1 MTKVAGRR
9 FMENLSRF
17 NILLHLQ
24 LQMLFEMLLDL
35 LLKNITKSQVYSLS
49 RVDTS
54 SENFANFMKFRKI
67 SHLNVFSNLF
77 QLN

>member
-1 MTKVAGRR
+1 
-9 FMENLSRF
+9 
-17 NILLHLQ
+17 
-24 LQMLFEMLLDL
+24 MLLDL
-35 LLKNITKSQVYSLS
+35 LLKNITKTQVYSLS

-67 SHLNVFSNLF
+67 GHLNVFSNLF

>member
-1 MTKVAGRR
+1 
-9 FMENLSRF
+9 
-17 NILLHLQ
+17 
-24 LQMLFEMLLDL
+24 MLLNL